1 MKIQNIFEQFGGTV
15 IKLKTKTDYQALK
28 NRILFRGLLLSASVF
43 VIVFLIYRLI
53 WWQTGGNVVVRLISI
68 LFDTPEDDA
77 FMLYQHIFRGNEVMI
92 WIGVSLVVFIILF
105 RFFITSLTRY
115 LDGVSKGID
124 QLLQDKEIS
133 LMPEMSDIEKKLNT
147 VHRALEKRAIAAKL
161 AEQRKNDLVLYLAHD
176 IRTPLTSVIGYL
188 SLLDELPEMPSTQRQ
203 HYIHLTL
210 EKSKNLDQ
218 LTSEFFE
225 ITRYN
230 LEHINLEKRPL
241 NLDYM
246 LIQMADEFYP
256 LLQEK
261 SNTITLDIPSALTI
275 MADGDKL
282 ARVFNNLLKNAV
294 AYSYPKTAIHISAHQ
309 KDKFVEITFCNCG
322 PTIEKEQLDHIFE
335 KFYRLDSSSGGSGLG
350 LAISKKIVEAHGG
363 SIETTSNES
372 ATIFTVY
379 LPMH

>member
-1 MKIQNIFEQFGGTV
+1 
-15 IKLKTKTDYQALK
+15 
-28 NRILFRGLLLSASVF
+28 
-43 VIVFLIYRLI
+43 
-53 WWQTGGNVVVRLISI
+53 
-68 LFDTPEDDA
+68 
-77 FMLYQHIFRGNEVMI
+77 
-92 WIGVSLVVFIILF
+92 
-105 RFFITSLTRY
+105 
-115 LDGVSKGID
+115 
-124 QLLQDKEIS
+124 
-133 LMPEMSDIEKKLNT
+133 
-147 VHRALEKRAIAAKL
+147 
-161 AEQRKNDLVLYLAHD
+161 
-176 IRTPLTSVIGYL
+176 
-188 SLLDELPEMPSTQRQ
+188 
-203 HYIHLTL
+203 
-210 EKSKNLDQ
+210 
-218 LTSEFFE
+218 
-225 ITRYN
+225 
-230 LEHINLEKRPL
+230 
-241 NLDYM
+241 
-246 LIQMADEFYP
+246 MADEFYP

-363 SIETTSNES
+363 RIEATSNES